1 MFYKNLIMSQEV
13 ILDAIQC
20 FGKAVVQEVIDMVN
34 VSDADC
40 MYTTF
45 EDMGM
50 FDHAECVEMLYF
62 N

>member
-1 MFYKNLIMSQEV
+1 MSQEV

-34 VSDADC
+34 ISDADC

>member
-1 MFYKNLIMSQEV
+1 MSQEV
-13 ILDAIQC
+13 LLDAIQC
-20 FGKAVVQEVIDMVN
+20 FGKAVVQEVIEMVN
-34 VSDADC
+34 VSDPDC

-50 FDHAECVEMLYF
+50 FSHAECVEMLYF